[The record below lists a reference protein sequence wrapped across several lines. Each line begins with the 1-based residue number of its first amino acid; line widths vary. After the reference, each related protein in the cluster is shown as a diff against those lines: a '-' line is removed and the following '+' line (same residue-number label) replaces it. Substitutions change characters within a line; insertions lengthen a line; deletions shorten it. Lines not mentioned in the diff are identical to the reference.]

1 MYDRSVTKSPLLPLN
16 IKVQDAYVINQYRK
30 RPISQ
35 VSGGLAQD
43 LVKHC
48 AVSF

>member
-1 MYDRSVTKSPLLPLN
+1 MR
-16 IKVQDAYVINQYRK
+16 QQQINQLLLSLDVEVKDADVVDQHCK
-30 RPISQ
+30 RPVGQ